1 MVEEHVG
8 KKRRKEVRQAIT
20 MSEELRK
27 TLLLCIGLIVFGI
40 IVLLVLFVI
49 SYLGLFE
56 IPLVVTNTVPL
67 VILVVLMIFVAPK
80 ANRYWALRDEYK
92 AHLERYNISKDDM
105 RALNR
110 TNPVVAG
117 KCRIMAPVCRKHV
130 YRRYGHALPLESS
143 WSF

>member
-27 TLLLCIGLIVFGI
+27 TLLLCIGLIVF
-40 IVLLVLFVI
+40 VLLVLFVI

-105 RALNR
+105 RALKN
-110 TNPVVAG
+110 NE
-117 KCRIMAPVCRKHV
+117 
-130 YRRYGHALPLESS
+130 L
-143 WSF
+143 

>member
-40 IVLLVLFVI
+40 VVLLVLFVI

-105 RALNR
+105 GALKN
-110 TNPVVAG
+110 NE
-117 KCRIMAPVCRKHV
+117 
-130 YRRYGHALPLESS
+130 L
-143 WSF
+143 

>member
-27 TLLLCIGLIVFGI
+27 TLLLCIG
-40 IVLLVLFVI
+40 LVLFVI

-105 RALNR
+105 RALKN
-110 TNPVVAG
+110 NE
-117 KCRIMAPVCRKHV
+117 
-130 YRRYGHALPLESS
+130 L
-143 WSF
+143 

>member
-40 IVLLVLFVI
+40 VVLLVLFVLFVI

-105 RALNR
+105 RALKN
-110 TNPVVAG
+110 NE
-117 KCRIMAPVCRKHV
+117 
-130 YRRYGHALPLESS
+130 L
-143 WSF
+143 

>member
-40 IVLLVLFVI
+40 VVLLVLFVI

-105 RALNR
+105 R
-110 TNPVVAG
+110 
-117 KCRIMAPVCRKHV
+117 
-130 YRRYGHALPLESS
+130 PLKNNEL
-143 WSF
+143 

>member
-40 IVLLVLFVI
+40 IVLLVL

-105 RALNR
+105 RALKN
-110 TNPVVAG
+110 NE
-117 KCRIMAPVCRKHV
+117 
-130 YRRYGHALPLESS
+130 L
-143 WSF
+143 

>member
-40 IVLLVLFVI
+40 VVLLVLFVI

-92 AHLERYNISKDDM
+92 AHLERYNISKDAM
-105 RALNR
+105 RALKN
-110 TNPVVAG
+110 NE
-117 KCRIMAPVCRKHV
+117 
-130 YRRYGHALPLESS
+130 L
-143 WSF
+143 

>member
-40 IVLLVLFVI
+40 VVLLILFVI

-92 AHLERYNISKDDM
+92 AHLEPYNISKDDM
-105 RALNR
+105 RALKN
-110 TNPVVAG
+110 NE
-117 KCRIMAPVCRKHV
+117 
-130 YRRYGHALPLESS
+130 L
-143 WSF
+143 

>member
-40 IVLLVLFVI
+40 VVLLVLFVI

-80 ANRYWALRDEYK
+80 ANRYWRCATSTR
-92 AHLERYNISKDDM
+92 RISSDTTSAKM
-105 RALNR
+105 
-110 TNPVVAG
+110 T
-117 KCRIMAPVCRKHV
+117 
-130 YRRYGHALPLESS
+130 
-143 WSF
+143 

>member
-20 MSEELRK
+20 MSEERRK

-40 IVLLVLFVI
+40 IVLLVLFV

-105 RALNR
+105 RALKN
-110 TNPVVAG
+110 NE
-117 KCRIMAPVCRKHV
+117 
-130 YRRYGHALPLESS
+130 L
-143 WSF
+143 

>member
-27 TLLLCIGLIVFGI
+27 TLLLC

-105 RALNR
+105 RALKN
-110 TNPVVAG
+110 NE
-117 KCRIMAPVCRKHV
+117 
-130 YRRYGHALPLESS
+130 L
-143 WSF
+143 

>member
-92 AHLERYNISKDDM
+92 AHLERYNISKDGM
-105 RALNR
+105 RALKN
-110 TNPVVAG
+110 NE
-117 KCRIMAPVCRKHV
+117 
-130 YRRYGHALPLESS
+130 L
-143 WSF
+143 

>member
-40 IVLLVLFVI
+40 VVLLVLFVI

-92 AHLERYNISKDDM
+92 AHLE
-105 RALNR
+105 
-110 TNPVVAG
+110 
-117 KCRIMAPVCRKHV
+117 
-130 YRRYGHALPLESS
+130 
-143 WSF
+143 

>member
-92 AHLERYNISKDDM
+92 AHLERYNIRKDDM
-105 RALNR
+105 RALKN
-110 TNPVVAG
+110 NE
-117 KCRIMAPVCRKHV
+117 
-130 YRRYGHALPLESS
+130 L
-143 WSF
+143 

>member
-40 IVLLVLFVI
+40 VVLL
-49 SYLGLFE
+49 
-56 IPLVVTNTVPL
+56 VPL

-105 RALNR
+105 RALKN
-110 TNPVVAG
+110 NE
-117 KCRIMAPVCRKHV
+117 
-130 YRRYGHALPLESS
+130 L
-143 WSF
+143 

>member
-40 IVLLVLFVI
+40 VVLLVLFVI

-92 AHLERYNISKDDM
+92 AHLERYNISKDDKGPQEQ
-105 RALNR
+105 RALGCPR
-110 TNPVVAG
+110 TQSSNKSGRGG
-117 KCRIMAPVCRKHV
+117 KMPYNGTR
-130 YRRYGHALPLESS
+130 LS
-143 WSF
+143 

>member
-40 IVLLVLFVI
+40 VVLLVLFVI

-80 ANRYWALRDEYK
+80 ANRRCATSTR
-92 AHLERYNISKDDM
+92 RISSDTTSAKM
-105 RALNR
+105 
-110 TNPVVAG
+110 T
-117 KCRIMAPVCRKHV
+117 
-130 YRRYGHALPLESS
+130 
-143 WSF
+143 

>member
-40 IVLLVLFVI
+40 IVLLVI

-105 RALNR
+105 RALKN
-110 TNPVVAG
+110 NE
-117 KCRIMAPVCRKHV
+117 
-130 YRRYGHALPLESS
+130 L
-143 WSF
+143 

>member
-92 AHLERYNISKDDM
+92 AHLERYNISEDDM
-105 RALNR
+105 RALKN
-110 TNPVVAG
+110 NE
-117 KCRIMAPVCRKHV
+117 
-130 YRRYGHALPLESS
+130 L
-143 WSF
+143 

>member
-92 AHLERYNISKDDM
+92 AHLERCNISKDDM
-105 RALNR
+105 RALKN
-110 TNPVVAG
+110 NE
-117 KCRIMAPVCRKHV
+117 
-130 YRRYGHALPLESS
+130 L
-143 WSF
+143 

>member
-40 IVLLVLFVI
+40 VVLLVLFVI

-67 VILVVLMIFVAPK
+67 VTLVVLMIFVAPK

-92 AHLERYNISKDDM
+92 AHLERHNISKDDM
-105 RALNR
+105 RALKN
-110 TNPVVAG
+110 NE
-117 KCRIMAPVCRKHV
+117 
-130 YRRYGHALPLESS
+130 L
-143 WSF
+143 

>member
-40 IVLLVLFVI
+40 
-49 SYLGLFE
+49 
-56 IPLVVTNTVPL
+56 
-67 VILVVLMIFVAPK
+67 VVLMIFVAPK

-105 RALNR
+105 RALKN
-110 TNPVVAG
+110 NE
-117 KCRIMAPVCRKHV
+117 
-130 YRRYGHALPLESS
+130 L
-143 WSF
+143 

>member
-40 IVLLVLFVI
+40 VVLLVLFVI

-92 AHLERYNISKDDM
+92 AHLERYTVSYTH
-105 RALNR
+105 L
-110 TNPVVAG
+110 T
-117 KCRIMAPVCRKHV
+117 
-130 YRRYGHALPLESS
+130 LPTKA
-143 WSF
+143 

>member
-40 IVLLVLFVI
+40 VVLLVLFVI

-105 RALNR
+105 RALK
-110 TNPVVAG
+110 TNE
-117 KCRIMAPVCRKHV
+117 
-130 YRRYGHALPLESS
+130 L
-143 WSF
+143 